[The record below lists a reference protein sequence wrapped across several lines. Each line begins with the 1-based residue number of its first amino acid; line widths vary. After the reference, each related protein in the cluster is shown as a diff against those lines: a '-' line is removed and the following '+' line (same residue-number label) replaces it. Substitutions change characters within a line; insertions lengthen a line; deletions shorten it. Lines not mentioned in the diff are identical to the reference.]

1 MVSSMEERTHEQL
14 LQELN
19 KLKRQQI
26 RVKRRTTFLLSIIA
40 MLVLITSTLAWF
52 TLSNFA
58 NIREINIKIST
69 APELYLDIE
78 NRGTDDMSLWKKTL
92 TNDMVN
98 TYLGSVSAPQ
108 INDQLLDPVT
118 TSNGISFFSE
128 AGSPRTANNTSYL
141 EFKVWFVAT
150 KEMWVH
156 LSGRQVEITDNNAGT
171 TTTATSS
178 VTTTETGL
186 KADIVRAVRIS
197 FEDEGTAAIWEPNK
211 GVSVNNQNTFDVG
224 DNFSG
229 DTRIFHLDTLTP
241 KQITIRIWAE
251 GNDPECDNDV
261 QDANVTFE
269 MLFGGTDENNSSF
282 E

>member
-1 MVSSMEERTHEQL
+1 MEERTHEQL

-19 KLKRQQI
+19 KLKRAQA
-26 RVKRRTTFLLSIIA
+26 RVKRRTTFLLCIIA

-58 NIREINIKIST
+58 SIREINVKIST

-78 NRGTDDMSLWKKTL
+78 NRGTDVSLWKKTL
-92 TNDMVN
+92 TNEMVN

-118 TSNGISFFSE
+118 TSNGINFFSE
-128 AGSPRTANNTSYL
+128 AGSPRTANNSSYL
-141 EFKVWFVAT
+141 EFKVWFIAT

-156 LSGRQVEITDNNAGT
+156 LSGRQVEIVDNNAGT
-171 TTTATSS
+171 TTTATSA
-178 VTTTETGL
+178 VTTTETGI
-186 KADIVRAVRIS
+186 KADVVKAVRVS
-197 FEDEGTAAIWEPNK
+197 FEDDGSAAIWEPNREAA
-211 GVSVNNQNTFDVG
+211 VNGQTTFDVG
-224 DNFSG
+224 ENFSG
-229 DTRIFHLDTLTP
+229 DTRLFHLDTLTP

-261 QDANVTFE
+261 QSANVTFE
-269 MLFGGTDENNSSF
+269 MLFGGTGEDNNSF